1 LVESS
6 ARVAPTVV
14 SGAWLAECAS
24 KPLVDHLSASERATL
39 AAHWT
44 RMGQLEHASIAAFA
58 RFALQL
64 LSLGAPSEL
73 VEECTRAMADET
85 AHTRLCFDVASAY
98 AGHAIGPGPLDI
110 AGSLAVTSLPEI
122 VELTIAEGCFGETRA
137 ALEALEAA
145 DAATDPVI
153 RAAHEQIA
161 RDEERHAALAFRFV
175 RWALEREPEAVA
187 PRLALTLQASST
199 DPLARDIVIP
209 CLRSIS
215 VSRRQQDRDSLCQ
228 VVPATR
234 RVASP
239 KPIPAVGPWHVRC
252 S

>member
-85 AHTRLCFDVASAY
+85 AHTRLCFEVASAY
-98 AGHAIGPGPLDI
+98 AGHAVGPGPLDV
-110 AGSLAVTSLPEI
+110 AGSLAVTSLADI
-122 VELTIAEGCFGETRA
+122 VDLVIAEGCFGETRA
-137 ALEALEAA
+137 AVEALEAA

-153 RAAHEQIA
+153 RAAYEQIA

-175 RWALEREPEAVA
+175 RWALERESEAVA
-187 PRLALTLQASST
+187 PRLALTLQAPTT

-209 CLRSIS
+209 CLRALS
-215 VSRRQQDRDSLCQ
+215 VEGQRAHARPEQWFGPSRAPRGRHDHG
-228 VVPATR
+228 
-234 RVASP
+234 SP
-239 KPIPAVGPWHVRC
+239 PPGHRAKA
-252 S
+252 